1 MQKDPQEELDQFF
14 RDAGKQ
20 LEAAMRNSGTPLP
33 EGMSGE
39 EFVRLMMAET
49 QRVARTPEARVRTAQ
64 MRAIIEQVAA
74 ELPGGYQDP
83 QFDERMRA
91 RIKEITG
98 ENDGGSIAS
107 A

>member
-1 MQKDPQEELDQFF
+1 MQRDPQEELDQFF

-33 EGMSGE
+33 EGMGGE
-39 EFVRLMMAET
+39 EFVRLMMAEAE
-49 QRVARTPEARVRTAQ
+49 RVARTPEGQARTAQ

-74 ELPGGYQDP
+74 ELPAGYQDP
-83 QFDERMRA
+83 RFDERIRA
-91 RIKEITG
+91 RIKEISG
-98 ENDGGSIAS
+98 ENEAEQS